1 MPNLSFVAVTFAI
14 HLALALWIG
23 GTIFLG
29 ALAAPS
35 VFRAAP
41 SRTSAG
47 AIVGQMV
54 NGFARMKALCMIVLV
69 AAAWVRFRRW
79 EIWNDWIA
87 VRAAFILAACVFE
100 SIATW
105 GIGPR
110 IRAARAA
117 VEEAGLD
124 FDPQGPRPEIPRPET
139 RRNAAVDSKN
149 AAVDS
154 KNARADSGNDT
165 DHPLRKR
172 FRKLHGWVMGL
183 QSLAALAA
191 AGALFTFF

>member
-1 MPNLSFVAVTFAI
+1 MPNLSFVAVNFAI

-47 AIVGQMV
+47 DIVGQMV
-54 NGFARMKALCMIVLV
+54 NGFARVKVLCMIVLV

-79 EIWNDWIA
+79 EIWGDWIA
-87 VRAAFILAACVFE
+87 VRAAFILSACVLE

-124 FDPQGPRPEIPRPET
+124 FDPEGPRPEI
-139 RRNAAVDSKN
+139 RRNAAVN
-149 AAVDS
+149 S

>member
-1 MPNLSFVAVTFAI
+1 MPPESPERRMPNLPFVAISFAI
-14 HLALALWIG
+14 HLALGLWIG

-54 NGFARMKALCMIVLV
+54 NGFARVKALCMIVLV

-79 EIWNDWIA
+79 EMWHDWIA
-87 VRAAFILAACVFE
+87 VRAGFIAAACVLE
-100 SIATW
+100 SMGTW
-105 GIGPR
+105 VIGPR
-110 IRAARAA
+110 IRGARGAI
-117 VEEAGLD
+117 EEAGLD
-124 FDPQGPRPEIPRPET
+124 FDRE
-139 RRNAAVDSKN
+139 
-149 AAVDS
+149 
-154 KNARADSGNDT
+154 T
-165 DHPLRKR
+165 DHPLRIR
-172 FRKLHGWVMGL
+172 FRRLHGMAMGL

-191 AGALFTFF
+191 AGALFMFF